1 MIDYKVRRAP
11 ATAARLARQRRT
23 LRAAR
28 QPDEVVPLGSYVRL
42 VRRHRR
48 ALALAAAIG
57 LGIGLASAATP
68 APTWVSGATV
78 LAPAIAMDPQTPPSK
93 VVRPRLAGTLDTE
106 LAILLSRRVRERAVV
121 GTDVTPEEL
130 YRATSVTAVPN
141 SRVLRVQVTDSDPD
155 RARLLVTGLTDA
167 YLDER
172 TQLLTSRRS
181 VQVEAIRREV
191 DALTEQAGIIDKS
204 AQLVSGTA
212 ADDAFKE
219 ADQAVAER
227 LRLLN
232 ARLTQLQSN
241 GIVPGELLRS
251 ATTPRKVATQ
261 PEVPVLSWVL
271 LGLGVG
277 GALIALRRRF
287 PRPPR
292 TAAEMSE
299 LPVLHNLPVA
309 IQDDSGRKGQSGWV
323 RMADAVGPTASAVLV
338 VPVDAARNPLA
349 ATTAL
354 TVNLRRRG
362 YSVTPMVGL
371 DHDDPGP
378 HGALSA
384 MARVRSSGRHVVGT
398 GPHVDELRRSV
409 SASQAD
415 GVVLLATP
423 PSDSRRDVAVAAE
436 QVVRLGVPVLGVII
450 DRSAL
455 RRFPRRLHPAGLLS
469 IPRPARRRGD
479 SVDSA
484 KNSANGAKAGE
495 R

>member
-1 MIDYKVRRAP
+1 MIDHDVRRAP
-11 ATAARLARQRRT
+11 ATAGRLARQRRMLT
-23 LRAAR
+23 AAR

-42 VRRHRR
+42 IRRHRR
-48 ALALAAAIG
+48 PLLIAAVIG
-57 LGIGLASAATP
+57 LGLGLASAAAP

-78 LAPAIAMDPQTPPSK
+78 LAPAIAMNPQTPPSK

-141 SRVLRVQVTDSDPD
+141 SRVLRVQVADSDPEQ
-155 RARLLVTGLTDA
+155 ARLLVTGLADA

-181 VQVEAIRREV
+181 VQVEAIRREIE
-191 DALTEQAGIIDKS
+191 ALTEQAGIVDRS
-204 AQLVSGTA
+204 ARLVAGTA

-227 LRLLN
+227 LQLLN
-232 ARLTQLQSN
+232 GRLTQLQSN
-241 GIVPGELLRS
+241 AIVPGELLRS

-261 PEVPVLSWVL
+261 PEVPVLSSVL
-271 LGLGVG
+271 LALGAG

-287 PRPPR
+287 PRAPR
-292 TAAEMSE
+292 TTAEIAE
-299 LPVLHNLPVA
+299 LPIFHNLPVA
-309 IQDDSGRKGQSGWV
+309 TIQDDASREGQSGWV
-323 RMADAVGPTASAVLV
+323 RLADAVGPTPCAVLV

-384 MARVRSSGRHVVGT
+384 MARVRSGGRHVVGT

-415 GVVLLATP
+415 GVVLIATP
-423 PSDSRRDVAVAAE
+423 PGDSRRDVARAAE

-455 RRFPRRLHPAGLLS
+455 RRRLQPAGILS
-469 IPRPARRRGD
+469 IPRPARRSGN
-479 SVDSA
+479 SA
-484 KNSANGAKAGE
+484 ISANGTKAGE
-495 R
+495 Q